1 MAVGTSSVTGPG
13 APHERSRP
21 GGENSL
27 VGRARSWAAFWA
39 LGLALLPLGLL
50 GRATWLGRHVR
61 PGADEWCFLP
71 SVRDHGV
78 SGLVGRFYFT
88 DNGRLGNGLLVGLYA
103 KSGVAGHQWFGLV
116 SGALMLGLL
125 WSVTV
130 LFLHLAGRTAPY
142 GFPLLVASL
151 MTAVYLLATPNT
163 YKTFYWPASS
173 VSHTVAPVLACACA
187 LPLRWARSRG
197 GRTAAITIALVTG
210 CFIGTLSE
218 ETSVVSS
225 VVLSAVVLLS
235 GTTLTAPVR
244 AYARAWCL
252 TGMAGIT
259 IGTLVLL
266 TSPGSLNR
274 RTRYGAGTTSM
285 FAPESLARSLRA
297 FTEILGT
304 VVPTW
309 QYAGVFAAG
318 VLLGLLGL
326 PTRGMN
332 RSGPDREQGQD
343 RGARTPL
350 LLPCR
355 PLLLSSAGVL
365 TLLVSGYLCTVI
377 TYPLFGAGVVKAS
390 RTWNDYLLLYVL
402 LLTGAGA
409 LLGRAVR
416 RHAWR
421 TGLVTASGV
430 VVCVATCAGLA
441 FPLDRL
447 GHDMRVRA
455 EQWDHQDRWLRTRA
469 AHGARVLPYK
479 PLPVGGMAEPFLGGG
494 HRTWPAACVAD
505 YYHLKRITRA
515 KQLP

>member
-1 MAVGTSSVTGPG
+1 MKSALSPVFPPG
-13 APHERSRP
+13 RRNSRDGRTRS
-21 GGENSL
+21 G
-27 VGRARSWAAFWA
+27 AAFWT
-39 LGLALLPLGLL
+39 LGLALLSLGLL
-50 GRATWLGRHVR
+50 GRASWLGRHVR

-71 SVRDHGV
+71 GVRDHGIA
-78 SGLVGRFYFT
+78 GLVGRFYLT

-125 WSVTV
+125 WSVTL
-130 LFLHLAGRTAPY
+130 LFLRLAGRTVPH

-151 MTAVYLLATPNT
+151 MTAVFLLATPNT

-173 VSHTVAPVLACACA
+173 VSHTMAPVLACACA

-197 GRTAAITIALVTG
+197 GRTAALTAAFVTG

-218 ETSVVSS
+218 ETSAVSL
-225 VVLSAVVLLS
+225 VVLCAVVLLS
-235 GTTLTAPVR
+235 GRTLTAPVR

-252 TGMAGIT
+252 TGMAGIAV
-259 IGTLVLL
+259 GTLVLL
-266 TSPGSLNR
+266 TSPGSANR
-274 RTRYGAGTTSM
+274 RARYGAGTISM
-285 FAPESLARSLRA
+285 FAPDSLGRSLRA

-304 VVPTW
+304 VASTW

-326 PTRGMN
+326 PVRGGSRADRN
-332 RSGPDREQGQD
+332 RKPGQEQSP
-343 RGARTPL
+343 GARTPV

-355 PLLLSSAGVL
+355 PLLLISAGAL
-365 TLLVSGYLCTVI
+365 TFLVSGCLCTVI
-377 TYPLFGAGVVKAS
+377 TYPLFGAGVVQAS

-409 LLGRAVR
+409 LLGRALR
-416 RHAWR
+416 RRARH
-421 TGLVTASGV
+421 TGLVTASAV
-430 VVCVATCAGLA
+430 VVCVATCAQLTV
-441 FPLDRL
+441 PLDRL

-455 EQWDHQDRWLRTRA
+455 EQWDHQDRWLRMRA

-479 PLPVGGMAEPFLGGG
+479 PLSVGGMTEPFLGGG
-494 HRTWPAACVAD
+494 HRTWPAECVAD
-505 YYHLKRITRA
+505 YYHLTRITRA
-515 KQLP
+515 KHLP